1 MAKKF
6 TKCMKRADQ
15 NTIWMI
21 KGRERVAFQTWE
33 EYEEAGKPSYEV
45 VTADVLERYKVVEQF
60 TVRRRSTK

>member
-1 MAKKF
+1 
-6 TKCMKRADQ
+6 MKLADQ

-21 KGRERVAFQTWE
+21 KGRERVAFKTWE

-45 VTADVLERYKVVEQF
+45 VTADVLERYKAVEQF